1 MSEMIQAGF
10 DYGALPSETAIVA
23 RTAAE
28 RIRLRLKR
36 TVEDIIE
43 IGRELIDV
51 KDELPH
57 GQFEIWIRDEFQM
70 NREMANNFMQ
80 VATRFGGGMSDYL
93 TFKPTVLYALAAPST
108 PDSVIEKATE
118 RVEAGEKVTI
128 ADVKQWKEAA
138 QVASQRAE
146 EFKVESNER
155 RKKIRELETTVGQ
168 LQTELDIAKTVLEN
182 QPEKERI
189 VTPAD
194 YEATKQKASLLAGE
208 LDNLKKHQASIVQS
222 QVTAKLKER
231 ERELAE
237 LDSKIKGAEAVLK
250 GLQEGLDRYSNKQ
263 RELQV
268 HLDAIEKA
276 RVAMAMLA
284 ANMEG
289 FEAVIDHDNELRLW
303 RALSQM
309 LRNGA
314 EAIDYFIGD
323 AKPRLAT

>member
-10 DYGALPSETAIVA
+10 DYGALPAESAIVA

-43 IGRELIDV
+43 IGRELTEV
-51 KDELPH
+51 KAELPH
-57 GQFEIWIRDEFQM
+57 GQFLLWIAAEF
-70 NREMANNFMQ
+70 EMSRQTADNFTS
-80 VATRFGGGMSDYL
+80 VYERFGNGKLPIISN
-93 TFKPTVLYALAAPST
+93 FKPTILYALAAPAT
-108 PDSVIEKATE
+108 PDSVIDKAIE
-118 RVEAGEKVTI
+118 QGAAGEKVTV

-138 QVASQRAE
+138 QAAEQRAE
-146 EFKVESNER
+146 EFRIESNNR
-155 RKKIRELETTVGQ
+155 RKTIRELETQ
-168 LQTELDIAKTVLEN
+168 IDLLKSAP
-182 QPEKERI
+182 PEI
-189 VTPAD
+189 QIQTPAD
-194 YEATKQKASLLAGE
+194 YEATKQKVSLLAGE

-284 ANMEG
+284 ANLEG

-323 AKPRLAT
+323 AKPRLAA

>member
-10 DYGALPSETAIVA
+10 DYGALPAESAIVA

-43 IGRELIDV
+43 IGRELTEV
-51 KDELPH
+51 KAELPH
-57 GQFEIWIRDEFQM
+57 GQFLPWIAAEF
-70 NREMANNFMQ
+70 EMSDQSARQFMW
-80 VATRFGGGMSDYL
+80 VYDRFGDENQKIFEFRPS
-93 TFKPTVLYALAAPST
+93 VIYALSAPST
-108 PDSVIEKATE
+108 PDSVIEKAIE
-118 RVEAGEKVTI
+118 QGAAGEKVTA

-146 EFKVESNER
+146 EFRIESNNR
-155 RKKIRELETTVGQ
+155 RKTIRELETQIDLLKSEKV
-168 LQTELDIAKTVLEN
+168 A
-182 QPEKERI
+182 PEVRI
-189 VTPAD
+189 ETPSD
-194 YEATKQKASLLAGE
+194 YEATKQKVSLLAGE

-276 RVAMAMLA
+276 RVAMAILA
-284 ANMEG
+284 ANLEG

-323 AKPRLAT
+323 AKPRLAA